1 VARAAPAGPP
11 LARAMTAASHQPR
24 GHWSGFNEVSFV
36 AGMRLLFWIC
46 RVFGRWPFRIVLY
59 PVLAWYVLTKP
70 RARRVSRSYLRRVA
84 ACGGPANLSVLR
96 HFAAFAESI
105 LDKMLLWG
113 GLYDTRGVNLHG
125 IDGEVGVNR
134 CLDEGR
140 GALLICAHLGN
151 LDLCRVLSQRNA
163 RLKLTVLVHTRH
175 AQAFNRM
182 LERLNPD
189 SQLNLLQVTEIT
201 PATAMLLAEKVAQGE
216 FVVIAGDRVPVSPQ
230 PRVAV
235 APFLGQAAAFPI
247 GPYVLAS
254 VLQCPVY
261 LLFSTCTGQR
271 PEVHFELFRESL
283 HLPRKAREA
292 MLAELAAAYAAR
304 LQHHCLRTPLE
315 WFNFYDFWQ
324 LPDTSRLDTPD
335 APR

>member
-1 VARAAPAGPP
+1 
-11 LARAMTAASHQPR
+11 MTAASQQPR

-70 RARRVSRSYLRRVA
+70 RARRVSRAYLRRVA

-96 HFAAFAESI
+96 HFATFAETI

-113 GLYDTRGVNLHG
+113 GLYDTRSVSLHG
-125 IDGEVGVNR
+125 VDGDDGVNR

-189 SQLNLLQVTEIT
+189 SQLNLMQVTEIT

-235 APFLGQAAAFPI
+235 APFLGQPAAFPI

-261 LLFSTCTGQR
+261 LLFSMRIGQCSEIR
-271 PEVHFELFRESL
+271 FELFRESL

-304 LQHHCLRTPLE
+304 LQYHCLRAPLE

-335 APR
+335 ATR

>member
-1 VARAAPAGPP
+1 
-11 LARAMTAASHQPR
+11 MTMESQQQERQAQQR
-24 GHWSGFNEVSFV
+24 GHWAGLNEVSFV

-46 RVFGRWPFRIVLY
+46 RVFGRWPFRVVLY
-59 PVLAWYVLTKP
+59 PVLAWYVLTHA
-70 RARRVSRSYLRRVA
+70 RARRVSRAYLARVA
-84 ACGGPANLSVLR
+84 ACGGPAGLGVLR
-96 HFAAFAESI
+96 HFGAFAETI

-113 GLYDTRGVNLHG
+113 GLYDTRGVSLHG
-125 IDGEVGVNR
+125 VDGADGVNR
-134 CLDEGR
+134 CIDEGR
-140 GALLICAHLGN
+140 GALLVCAHLGN
-151 LDLCRVLSQRNA
+151 LELCRVLSRRDT

-182 LERLNPD
+182 LARLNPD
-189 SQLNLLQVTEIT
+189 SQLNLMQVTEMT

-216 FVVIAGDRVPVSPQ
+216 FVVIAGDRIPVSPQ

-235 APFLGQAAAFPI
+235 APFLGQPAAFPI

-261 LLFSTCTGQR
+261 LLFSTRIGER
-271 PEVHFELFRESL
+271 SEIHFELFRESL

-292 MLAELAAAYAAR
+292 MLADLAAAYAAR
-304 LQHHCLRTPLE
+304 LQHHCLRAPLE

-335 APR
+335 ATR